1 KLAFIVIFNNKEI
14 VSKIRR
20 LFMGEML
27 EQSEFTNVPTS
38 FDPFYF
44 LPRILNSV
52 EELSKVEKKESL
64 YIASNIE
71 NIAQLRYLDSLEN
84 NLKEL
89 GFPIPIH
96 FDWWQLLWELDEKK
110 PIPDI
115 TFNNFKNYLYT
126 LSQYLNTVIE
136 YVKEQYES
144 IGRLELLKRIK
155 VIK

>member
-1 KLAFIVIFNNKEI
+1 
-14 VSKIRR
+14 
-20 LFMGEML
+20 
-27 EQSEFTNVPTS
+27 
-38 FDPFYF
+38 
-44 LPRILNSV
+44 SV